1 MVKINMT
8 TLALVTPLITGA
20 LLMLLT
26 TMPIK
31 IYAQSAAPNNV
42 AQASTT
48 LPPSLP
54 TLAAPIFITPTALR
68 LAEYLPAYPL
78 PNSLADL
85 ADIDVVLNLQ
95 RTRSKA
101 DIDAAAEGAMLSA
114 ATWLRAVL
122 DKVASEKYSA
132 AQLTKTV
139 ALLDQIQSDLRG
151 VNRAA
156 NAIHPYR
163 LRPAERDTRIK
174 PSLPPG
180 RVQTSSFP
188 SANAT
193 TLFVWR
199 DVLTSLMP
207 AHAESIA
214 LQVEHSAWL
223 RVVSGLHFPTDV
235 AGSRQVAKAAYAQ
248 LAASPAY
255 GEALAVV
262 KKEY

>member
-1 MVKINMT
+1 M
-8 TLALVTPLITGA
+8 
-20 LLMLLT
+20 
-26 TMPIK
+26 
-31 IYAQSAAPNNV
+31 
-42 AQASTT
+42 
-48 LPPSLP
+48 
-54 TLAAPIFITPTALR
+54 
-68 LAEYLPAYPL
+68 
-78 PNSLADL
+78 

-95 RTRSKA
+95 RTRTKA
-101 DIDAAAEGAMLSA
+101 DVDAAAEGAMLSA
-114 ATWLRAVL
+114 ATWLRGIL
-122 DKVASEKYSA
+122 DKGVGEKYSETRH
-132 AQLTKTV
+132 LKTV
-139 ALLDQIQSDLRG
+139 AMLNQIQSDLRG

-174 PSLPPG
+174 PSLPAG

-214 LQVEHSAWL
+214 LQVEQSAWL
-223 RVVSGLHFPTDV
+223 RVISGLHFPTDV
-235 AGSRQVAKAAYAQ
+235 AASRQVAKAAYAQ

-255 GEALAVV
+255 GEALAAV